1 MNDNKLI
8 KIGNFLGDLFILQ
21 AYFICYS
28 LRGGIILGVFP
39 SFMAIIDILSIKF
52 YKKDDEVLRYLFK
65 KSYKENFKKSNQVG
79 WTLLLSGVILF
90 FDYYINKNYINNKVV
105 GLILLILLIIYII
118 LASHMPITLLRFD
131 LSFKNYFK
139 QAMLIAL
146 SSLFELISVILSEL
160 LIEQV
165 LVRLPIL
172 ILFLGA
178 PLVAMPF
185 AWFTYRSV
193 EKIKAKKQK
202 ES

>member
-1 MNDNKLI
+1 MSDNKLI
-8 KIGNFLGDLFILQ
+8 KIGNFLGDMFILQ

-39 SFMAIIDILSIKF
+39 SFMAVIDILSIKF
-52 YKKDDEVLRYLFK
+52 YKEDDEVLSYLFK

-79 WTLLLSGVILF
+79 WVLLLSGALLI
-90 FDYYINKNYINNKVV
+90 FDYYINKNYINNKAV

-118 LASHMPITLLRFD
+118 LASHVPITLLRFD

-146 SSLFELISVILSEL
+146 SSPFELISVILSEL

-193 EKIKAKKQK
+193 EKIKEKKQK

>member
-1 MNDNKLI
+1 MNDNKFI
-8 KIGNFLGDLFILQ
+8 KIGNFLGDMFILQ
-21 AYFICYS
+21 AYFIMYS

-39 SFMAIIDILSIKF
+39 SFLAVVDIISTKLYKDDSYILS
-52 YKKDDEVLRYLFK
+52 YLFK
-65 KSYKENFKKSNQVG
+65 NTYKENFKKANQVG
-79 WTLLLSGVILF
+79 WVILLAF
-90 FDYYINKNYINNKVV
+90 TILIYDYYINKNVIENTLV
-105 GLILLILLIIYII
+105 GGILLILLILLII
-118 LASHMPITLLRFD
+118 LTSHLPITLLRFD

-139 QAMLIAL
+139 QAILIAL
-146 SSLFELISVILSEL
+146 SSPFELISVILSEL

-193 EKIKAKKQK
+193 EKIKEKKQK

>member
-8 KIGNFLGDLFILQ
+8 KIGNFLGDMFILQ

-39 SFMAIIDILSIKF
+39 SLMAVIDILSIKF
-52 YKKDDEVLRYLFK
+52 YKEDDEVLSYLFK
-65 KSYKENFKKSNQVG
+65 KSYKENFKKSNKVG

-90 FDYYINKNYINNKVV
+90 FDYYINKNYINNKAV
-105 GLILLILLIIYII
+105 GIILLILLIIYII

-146 SSLFELISVILSEL
+146 SSPFELISVILSEL

-185 AWFTYRSV
+185 AWFTYRSI
-193 EKIKAKKQK
+193 EKIKVKKQK

>member
-146 SSLFELISVILSEL
+146 SSPFELISVILSEL

-185 AWFTYRSV
+185 AWFTYRSI
-193 EKIKAKKQK
+193 EKIKEKKQK

>member
-8 KIGNFLGDLFILQ
+8 KIGNFLGDMFILQ

-39 SFMAIIDILSIKF
+39 SFIALIDILSKKF
-52 YKKDDEVLRYLFK
+52 YKEDGEVLSYLFK

-79 WTLLLSGVILF
+79 WVLLLFGTILV
-90 FDYYINKNYINNKVV
+90 FDYYINKNFINNKTV

-118 LASHMPITLLRFD
+118 LTSHMPITLLRFD

-146 SSLFELISVILSEL
+146 SSPFELISVILSGL
-160 LIEQV
+160 LLEQV

-185 AWFTYRSV
+185 AWFTYRSI
-193 EKIKAKKQK
+193 EKIKDKKQK

>member
-8 KIGNFLGDLFILQ
+8 KIGNFLGDMFILQ

-52 YKKDDEVLRYLFK
+52 YKKDDEVLSYLFK

-90 FDYYINKNYINNKVV
+90 FDYYINKNFINNKAV
-105 GLILLILLIIYII
+105 GIILLILLIIYII

-146 SSLFELISVILSEL
+146 SSPFELISVILSEL

-165 LVRLPIL
+165 LVRFPIL
-172 ILFLGA
+172 MLFLGVS
-178 PLVAMPF
+178 LMAMPF

-193 EKIKAKKQK
+193 EKIKDKKEK

>member
-1 MNDNKLI
+1 MSDNKLI
-8 KIGNFLGDLFILQ
+8 KIGNFLGDMFILQ
-21 AYFICYS
+21 AYFIFYS
-28 LRGGIILGVFP
+28 LRGGIVLGVFP

-52 YKKDDEVLRYLFK
+52 YREDDEVLRYLFK

-90 FDYYINKNYINNKVV
+90 FDYYINKNFINNKVV

-118 LASHMPITLLRFD
+118 LTSHMPITLLRFD

-146 SSLFELISVILSEL
+146 SSPFELISVILSEL

-193 EKIKAKKQK
+193 EKIKEKKQK

>member
-1 MNDNKLI
+1 MDDNKLI
-8 KIGNFLGDLFILQ
+8 KIGNFLGDMFILQ

-39 SFMAIIDILSIKF
+39 SLMAVIDILSIKF
-52 YKKDDEVLRYLFK
+52 YKEDDEVLSYLFK
-65 KSYKENFKKSNQVG
+65 KSYKENFKKSNKVG

-90 FDYYINKNYINNKVV
+90 FDYYINKNYINNKAV
-105 GLILLILLIIYII
+105 GIILLILLIIYII

-146 SSLFELISVILSEL
+146 SSPFELISVILSEL

-185 AWFTYRSV
+185 AWFTYRSI
-193 EKIKAKKQK
+193 EKIKVKKQK

>member
-1 MNDNKLI
+1 MSDNKLI
-8 KIGNFLGDLFILQ
+8 KIGNFLGDMFILQ

-39 SFMAIIDILSIKF
+39 SLMAVIDILSIKF
-52 YKKDDEVLRYLFK
+52 YKEDDEVLSYLFK
-65 KSYKENFKKSNQVG
+65 KSYKENFKKSNKVG

-90 FDYYINKNYINNKVV
+90 FDYYINKNYINNKAV
-105 GLILLILLIIYII
+105 GIILLILLIIYII

-146 SSLFELISVILSEL
+146 SSPFELISVILSEL

-185 AWFTYRSV
+185 AWFTYRSI
-193 EKIKAKKQK
+193 EKIKVKKQK